1 MLTQQTLGA
10 PSEIRQT
17 EAHVLRFLSKIRPEA
32 PKVDSRTTQPG
43 RRGTPDRTVARCGS
57 THFGR
62 VRVTATQGDG
72 GVRG

>member
-32 PKVDSRTTQPG
+32 PKVDSRTTQKA
-43 RRGTPDRTVARCGS
+43 RQAANVRWARDRTVQS
-57 THFGR
+57 
-62 VRVTATQGDG
+62 
-72 GVRG
+72 